1 MKDRIMNPQSIE
13 DIVPLDDFK
22 AHCVAKTLLHTKG
35 SKVNACLILNI
46 TQVTLFSYLKR
57 FDIRWVER
65 WFEIK
70 QPVRQLR
77 DCFEYKTVDG
87 KVKLAGGE
95 RLDGHKKR
103 FFKGKQNDE

>member
-46 TQVTLFSYLKR
+46 TQVTLFSYLERYQIK
-57 FDIRWVER
+57 WVER
-65 WFEIK
+65 WYQFV

-77 DCFEYKTVDG
+77 DCFEYKTVGGDTR
-87 KVKLAGGE
+87 LAVGE
-95 RLDGHKKR
+95 RLDTDKKR
-103 FFKGKQNDE
+103 FFRRG

>member
-46 TQVTLFSYLKR
+46 TQVTLFSYIERYQIK
-57 FDIRWVER
+57 WVER
-65 WFEIK
+65 WYQFV

-77 DCFEYKTVDG
+77 DCFEYKTVG
-87 KVKLAGGE
+87 GETRLAVGE
-95 RLDGHKKR
+95 RLDNRYKR
-103 FFKGKQNDE
+103 FYRGEK

>member
-46 TQVTLFSYLKR
+46 TQVTLFSYIERYQIK
-57 FDIRWVER
+57 WVER
-65 WFEIK
+65 WYQFV
-70 QPVRQLR
+70 QPVKQLR
-77 DCFEYKTVDG
+77 DCFEYKTVG
-87 KVKLAGGE
+87 GNTRLAVGE
-95 RLDGHKKR
+95 RLDTDKKR
-103 FFKGKQNDE
+103 FFRRG

>member
-46 TQVTLFSYLKR
+46 TQVTLFSYIERYQIK
-57 FDIRWVER
+57 WVER
-65 WFEIK
+65 WYQFV
-70 QPVRQLR
+70 QPVKQLR
-77 DCFEYKTVDG
+77 DCFEYKTVGGDTR
-87 KVKLAGGE
+87 VAVGE
-95 RLDGHKKR
+95 RLDTDKKR
-103 FFKGKQNDE
+103 FFRRG

>member
-46 TQVTLFSYLKR
+46 TQVTLFSYIERYQIK
-57 FDIRWVER
+57 WVER
-65 WFEIK
+65 WYQFV

-77 DCFEYKTVDG
+77 DCFEYKTVGGDTR
-87 KVKLAGGE
+87 LAVGE
-95 RLDGHKKR
+95 RLDTDKKR
-103 FFKGKQNDE
+103 FFRRG

>member
-46 TQVTLFSYLKR
+46 TQVTLFSYIERYQIK
-57 FDIRWVER
+57 WVER
-65 WFEIK
+65 WYQFV

-77 DCFEYKTVDG
+77 DCFEYKTVGGDTR
-87 KVKLAGGE
+87 LAVGD
-95 RLDGHKKR
+95 RLDNRYKR
-103 FFKGKQNDE
+103 FYRGEK

>member
-46 TQVTLFSYLKR
+46 TQRTLFSYIERYQIK
-57 FDIRWVER
+57 WVER
-65 WFEIK
+65 WYQFT

-77 DCFEYKTVDG
+77 DCFEYKTVGGDTR
-87 KVKLAGGE
+87 LAVGE
-95 RLDGHKKR
+95 RLDTDKKR
-103 FFKGKQNDE
+103 FFRRG

>member
-46 TQVTLFSYLKR
+46 TQVTLFSYIERYQIK
-57 FDIRWVER
+57 WVER
-65 WFEIK
+65 WYHFV
-70 QPVRQLR
+70 QPIRQLR
-77 DCFEYKTVDG
+77 DCFEYKTVGGDTR
-87 KVKLAGGE
+87 LAVGE
-95 RLDGHKKR
+95 RLDTDKKR
-103 FFKGKQNDE
+103 FFRRG